1 MKVLKR
7 SGQNAINWILKR
19 IMSSIKP
26 IGAWIPLMVM
36 RVLVPLSLSLEE
48 IVKIKMQIVLVG
60 KRIAHQQIMV
70 SGWVRIVQKAVENAA
85 LEMFALK
92 LTKMQIVLIGKRIAN
107 QQVMVHG

>member
-1 MKVLKR
+1 
-7 SGQNAINWILKR
+7 
-19 IMSSIKP
+19 
-26 IGAWIPLMVM
+26 MVM